1 MNSRRIVGP
10 TRQALLRRIARVAP
24 RPPERLLPGLLEV
37 ASAAR
42 SAGPSLLPPAA
53 RRVLVLVP
61 HPDDEAIGAGGLM
74 ALLAERGADVA
85 AILVTD
91 GEATIGASRAPAEV
105 GRRRRAEFVRSVAVL
120 GGRVHTT
127 LALPDGEVA
136 EHRDRLIAAVHATLG
151 EFTPELVLAPW
162 PLEAHPDHRA
172 VAEAA
177 AEALLLAGWSSG
189 GGPAPRLWTYEAHT
203 PIVLPS
209 HVVDVTDQVGR
220 KRSALE
226 QHVTAAEAFDLMAC
240 LGLARWRSLAT
251 RAGRGAAE
259 AFLELTPTE
268 VLTLIACM
276 SEHDD
281 VAVDVEVVA

>member
-127 LALPDGEVA
+127 LALPDGEVVKA
-136 EHRDRLIAAVHATLG
+136 RELSGLPHLLFRRHSVTGALEVVQRSGTWGGLNAALHAT
-151 EFTPELVLAPW
+151 
-162 PLEAHPDHRA
+162 D
-172 VAEAA
+172 
-177 AEALLLAGWSSG
+177 
-189 GGPAPRLWTYEAHT
+189 
-203 PIVLPS
+203 
-209 HVVDVTDQVGR
+209 
-220 KRSALE
+220 
-226 QHVTAAEAFDLMAC
+226 
-240 LGLARWRSLAT
+240 
-251 RAGRGAAE
+251 
-259 AFLELTPTE
+259 
-268 VLTLIACM
+268 
-276 SEHDD
+276 
-281 VAVDVEVVA
+281 